1 MSTVQGTS
9 PAAVPA
15 GPAGRAECRVWQ
27 RHPSELLGTCQPLAA
42 RQDRDLTWEGYVRD
56 ISRGGLSLVLK
67 RRFEAGTA
75 LVLEVTFPGA
85 REPQSLLLKVTNV
98 RALPGNEWALG
109 CSFLSRLSEERLLR
123 MLGREQAEQAPP
135 PAPPKPARPPSAA
148 SVAPI
153 VQDVTFEGTRPQD
166 GLPNFRARRLH
177 LGSRWPFTVGMILTL
192 GLDGR
197 RDTTARIRIRVRTC
211 SRRGAGWVI
220 RYELAEKPSAE
231 VLRLFRRP
239 GR

>member
-1 MSTVQGTS
+1 
-9 PAAVPA
+9 
-15 GPAGRAECRVWQ
+15 VWQ

-109 CSFLSRLSEERLLR
+109 CSFLSRLSEERLQR
-123 MLGREQAEQAPP
+123 MLGRGLADEAPPLPAPQPP
-135 PAPPKPARPPSAA
+135 PAPPAETNGH
-148 SVAPI
+148 SVL
-153 VQDVTFEGTRPQD
+153 QDVLFEGPREGGGP
-166 GLPNFRARRLH
+166 GNFRARRLYF
-177 LGSRWPFTVGMILTL
+177 GSGWPFTEGTTLTL
-192 GLDGR
+192 GLDAR
-197 RDTTARIRIRVRTC
+197 AETAARLRIRVTHC
-211 SRRGAGWVI
+211 GRRGAGWVI
-220 RYELAEKPSAE
+220 TYELAEKPSAE
-231 VLRLFRRP
+231 VQRLFRRS
-239 GR
+239 GA